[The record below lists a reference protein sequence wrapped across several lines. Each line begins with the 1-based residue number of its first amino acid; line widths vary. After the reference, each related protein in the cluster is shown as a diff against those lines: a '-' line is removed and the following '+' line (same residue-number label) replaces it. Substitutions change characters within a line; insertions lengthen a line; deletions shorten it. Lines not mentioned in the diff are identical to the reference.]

1 MTARTEILRTR
12 NPSWGFYGT
21 VRHHADPDEAWAE
34 AMRRVVEVTAFSP
47 EAVRDFLDSRR
58 GRHFA
63 DEVNGFLFRGLDLD
77 EAIEAAIER
86 WMEWRTGRRRGH
98 EDNTPAGTPFLVAE
112 LAPFEFEIF
121 RDALSANDEHV
132 A

>member
-1 MTARTEILRTR
+1 MTGWPDIPLTR
-12 NPSWGFYGT
+12 NPTSGFYGT

-34 AMRRVVEVTAFSP
+34 AMRRLVEATAFSP

-63 DEVNGFLFRGLDLD
+63 DDVNGFLFRGLYLD

-86 WMEWRTGRRRGH
+86 WMEWRTGRRREH

-112 LAPFEFEIF
+112 IAPFEF
-121 RDALSANDEHV
+121 ALDGAG
-132 A
+132 